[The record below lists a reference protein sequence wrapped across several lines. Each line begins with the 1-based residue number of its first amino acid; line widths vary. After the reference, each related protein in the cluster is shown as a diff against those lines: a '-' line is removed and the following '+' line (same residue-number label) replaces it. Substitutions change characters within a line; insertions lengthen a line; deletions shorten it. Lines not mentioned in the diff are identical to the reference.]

1 MTVSEQTVDLSVA
14 LERLSIREGG
24 IRSECR
30 LTDVIELLDE
40 GETRRF
46 LDVIPAD

>member
-1 MTVSEQTVDLSVA
+1 MTVSAVLSAV
-14 LERLSIREGG
+14 LERLSIRADG
-24 IRSECR
+24 IKGECW